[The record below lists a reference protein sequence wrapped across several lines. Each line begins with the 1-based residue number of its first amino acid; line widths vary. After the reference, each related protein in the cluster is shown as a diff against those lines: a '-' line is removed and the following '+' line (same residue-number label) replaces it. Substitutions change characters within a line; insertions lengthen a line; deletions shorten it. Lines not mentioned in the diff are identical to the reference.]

1 MLISFSSTRSSV
13 MAPLLAAW
21 AAPCFRRC
29 CPRCSAPV
37 SPARGGAA
45 GGGATVELGGV
56 ELGGVEL
63 GGAALGGVTLAG
75 GGAVTGVD
83 SAGGGGAIVLALSPE
98 FADFGSPLASAGLPS
113 GFGAEARLARSGFSE
128 CPFSAFTEVLVGG
141 SASAGTA
148 FSAAFS
154 VGFSISGGRPLPTVA
169 EVLSLL
175 LAKFPSLPGH

>member
-1 MLISFSSTRSSV
+1 MLMSFNSTRSSV

-29 CPRCSAPV
+29 CPRCSAPA

-45 GGGATVELGGV
+45 GGGATV

-83 SAGGGGAIVLALSPE
+83 SAGGGDAIVLALSPE

-128 CPFSAFTEVLVGG
+128 CPFSAFSEVLVGF

>member
-1 MLISFSSTRSSV
+1 

-29 CPRCSAPV
+29 WPRCSAPA
-37 SPARGGAA
+37 SPAGGGAA
-45 GGGATVELGGV
+45 GGAATVELGGV
-56 ELGGVEL
+56 AL
-63 GGAALGGVTLAG
+63 GGAALEGGILAG
-75 GGAVTGVD
+75 GCVATGAA
-83 SAGGGGAIVLALSPE
+83 SAGGGGAIFLALSAE

-113 GFGAEARLARSGFSE
+113 GFGAEDRLARSGFSE
-128 CPFSAFTEVLVGG
+128 CPFSAFSEVLVGF

-175 LAKFPSLPGH
+175 LAKFPSIPGH